1 MSMAQSVLTLREE
14 SNGIEGYPQLD
25 EEAEYNNYY
34 LPNRIWLSVKE
45 SSTFDVREVFNLVKK
60 MISSSGSISNEA
72 VWKKL
77 CGIIWKNQ
85 SGPYITM
92 GFDLLD
98 NDSGEVRSIV
108 LKDYALLQFLF

>member
-1 MSMAQSVLTLREE
+1 MAVLTLRDE
-14 SNGIEGYPQLD
+14 SNVIEGYPQLD

-60 MISSSGSISNEA
+60 MIGSSGSISNEA
-72 VWKKL
+72 IWKKL

-98 NDSGEVRSIV
+98 NDSGEVRSII